1 MVGQILMVLI
11 MLDQGKGNEA
21 SMQLHQNSKSRMR
34 GVGYR
39 IVSTRY
45 VSRAL
50 LDPLKFGGRKGVSD
64 SGCGWFGTPN
74 VLYWV
79 SMD

>member
-1 MVGQILMVLI
+1 MVGQIFTVPI

-21 SMQLHQNSKSRMR
+21 SMQLHQNSTSRMR

-45 VSRAL
+45 VSRAV
-50 LDPLKFGGRKGVSD
+50 LDPTQGSGQERSFGFWLWMVWD
-64 SGCGWFGTPN
+64 SKCAILG
-74 VLYWV
+74 
-79 SMD
+79 